1 MDPRIPEIVTWFN
14 RIYLGG
20 VPQLIRDETA
30 FLSFVCMLAGTEALG
45 GYLDPDSSGPGANGD
60 RFKQF
65 IREYFPEDYHLLAGQ
80 LWDFRNGMA
89 HGFSPRQFALTH
101 HNSGAHLQQ
110 TPDSATVLNAE
121 DFYAAFLAAARSY
134 FTALSSSSELQA
146 RFSKRLDS
154 RSGGGF
160 GVGFVD
166 RVESAS
172 F

>member
-1 MDPRIPEIVTWFN
+1 MDPRITDVVSWFN

-30 FLSFVCMLAGTEALG
+30 FLSFVCMLAGTEALS
-45 GYLDPDSSGPGANGD
+45 GYLEPDNSSPGANGE
-60 RFKQF
+60 RFRQF
-65 IREYFPEDYHLLAGQ
+65 IREHFPQEYRSLAGQ

-101 HNSGAHLQQ
+101 HNSAAHLQR

-134 FTALSSSSELQA
+134 FTALSSSPELQA
-146 RFSKRLDS
+146 RFSRRIDS

-166 RVESAS
+166 RLEGAA
-172 F
+172 